1 MLVSRIA
8 PTPSGFLHV
17 GNAFNFLLTSA
28 LVRRHGGRL
37 RLRVDDLDTT
47 RTRPEFLEDLFE
59 TLSWL
64 GLQWE
69 DGPKDVR
76 DLAAHHSQALRR
88 SRYLEVLQD
97 FLNLGLAY
105 VCECSRSDLEKRP
118 CTCRSHEYAFEP
130 DRIRVRVDL
139 DPHETGQKPV
149 ILWRHEGIPAYQL
162 VSLVDD
168 LDHGVNLIVR
178 GEDLIE
184 STRIQL
190 ALARLLGD
198 RQGARRF
205 ETIRFLH
212 HPLIQGPDGSKLTKS
227 RGADA
232 LRTLFPRS
240 ESNEALRRLLEPEI
254 SRFLDS
260 PR

>member
-1 MLVSRIA
+1 
-8 PTPSGFLHV
+8 
-17 GNAFNFLLTSA
+17 
-28 LVRRHGGRL
+28 
-37 RLRVDDLDTT
+37 
-47 RTRPEFLEDLFE
+47 
-59 TLSWL
+59 
-64 GLQWE
+64 
-69 DGPKDVR
+69 
-76 DLAAHHSQALRR
+76 
-88 SRYLEVLQD
+88 
-97 FLNLGLAY
+97 
-105 VCECSRSDLEKRP
+105 
-118 CTCRSHEYAFEP
+118 
-130 DRIRVRVDL
+130 
-139 DPHETGQKPV
+139 
-149 ILWRHEGIPAYQL
+149 

-212 HPLIQGPDGSKLTKS
+212 HPLIQGTDGHKLSKS

-240 ESNEALRRLLEPEI
+240 ESNEALRRQLEPEI